1 MYNGDATTMTNNNDI
16 KSDYLQ
22 ALMRLDIP
30 TLTLDEERELALRI
44 AKGDDDALEKLVTHN
59 LRFVPHVVTKM
70 TVWEHSK
77 IPQEDIIAIG
87 NEKLLEAAKRWKPM
101 GKIRFS
107 AFARSF
113 IERGVRREIDNTAN
127 TIRLPINVIE
137 DIYRMNYNE
146 RVLTQML
153 GRKPTVQELATIL
166 KVKPEKVYRLRG
178 CVSREPIS
186 LDNLNNENY
195 NEETEE

>member
-1 MYNGDATTMTNNNDI
+1 MTSKPNDI

-22 ALMRLDIP
+22 SLYGIEP
-30 TLTLDEERELALRI
+30 LTLAEEKKLSELI
-44 AKGDDDALEKLVTHN
+44 AEGDDDALEKLVRHN
-59 LRFVPHVVTKM
+59 LRFIPHVVTKM

-77 IPQEDIIAIG
+77 IPQEDILAIG

-101 GKIRFS
+101 GNIRFS

-127 TIRLPINVIE
+127 IIRLPINVVE

-166 KVKPEKVYRLRG
+166 KIKPDKVYRLRG

-186 LDNLNNENY
+186 LDNIEQDKHF
-195 NEETEE
+195 EESDE

>member
-1 MYNGDATTMTNNNDI
+1 MTNNTDI
-16 KSDYLQ
+16 KSEYLQ
-22 ALMRLDIP
+22 SLMKLDIR
-30 TLTLDEERELALRI
+30 TLTLDEERDLAKQI
-44 AKGDDDALEKLVTHN
+44 ADGDDDALEKLVTHN

-77 IPQEDIIAIG
+77 VPQEDIIAIG

-153 GRKPTVQELATIL
+153 GRKPTVQELAKIL
-166 KVKPEKVYRLRG
+166 NIKPEKVYRLRG

-186 LDNLNNENY
+186 LDNLNNENF
-195 NEETEE
+195 NEEGEE

>member
-1 MYNGDATTMTNNNDI
+1 MTNNNDI

-22 ALMRLDIP
+22 ALMKLDIR
-30 TLTLDEERELALRI
+30 TLTLEEERELALRI
-44 AKGDDDALEKLVTHN
+44 ANGDDGALEKLVTHN

-113 IERGVRREIDNTAN
+113 IERGVRREIDNTTN
-127 TIRLPINVIE
+127 TIRLPINVVE

-166 KVKPEKVYRLRG
+166 KVKPEKIYRMRG
-178 CVSREPIS
+178 CVAREPIS
-186 LDNLNNENY
+186 LDNMSNENH
-195 NEETEE
+195 NEESEE

>member
-1 MYNGDATTMTNNNDI
+1 MPSENDI

-22 ALMRLDIP
+22 SLYGIEPLG
-30 TLTLDEERELALRI
+30 LEEERHLASLI
-44 AKGDDDALEKLVTHN
+44 AQGDDQALEKLVTHN

-77 IPQEDIIAIG
+77 IEQEDILAIG
-87 NEKLLEAAKRWKPM
+87 NEKLLEAAKRWKPI
-101 GKIRFS
+101 GNIRFS

-113 IERGVRREIDNTAN
+113 IERGVRREVDNTAN
-127 TIRLPINVIE
+127 TIRLPINVVE

-146 RVLTQML
+146 RVLTQLL
-153 GRKPTVQELATIL
+153 GRKPTVPELAQIL
-166 KVKPEKVYRLRG
+166 NCKPEKIHRLRG

-186 LDNLNNENY
+186 LDNMNNENY
-195 NEETEE
+195 NEENEE

>member
-1 MYNGDATTMTNNNDI
+1 MTSNNDI

-22 ALMRLDIP
+22 ALMKLDIR
-30 TLTLDEERELALRI
+30 TLTLDEEKDLAVRI
-44 AKGDDDALEKLVTHN
+44 AQGDDDALEKLVTHN

-87 NEKLLEAAKRWKPM
+87 NEKLLEAAKRWAPM

-113 IERGVRREIDNTAN
+113 IERGVRREVDNTAN
-127 TIRLPINVIE
+127 TIRLPINVVE

-146 RVLTQML
+146 RVLSQML

-166 KVKPEKVYRLRG
+166 KVKPEKIYRLRG

-186 LDNLNNENY
+186 LDNLNNENF
-195 NEETEE
+195 NEESEE

>member
-1 MYNGDATTMTNNNDI
+1 MTNNNDI
-16 KSDYLQ
+16 KSTFLQ
-22 ALMRLDIP
+22 SLYGIEPLSIA
-30 TLTLDEERELALRI
+30 EEQELSKKIQA
-44 AKGDDDALEKLVTHN
+44 GDGEALEKLVTHN
-59 LRFVPHVVTKM
+59 LRFVVFVVTKM

-87 NEKLLEAAKRWKPM
+87 NEKLLESAKRWKPM

-127 TIRLPINVIE
+127 TIRLPINVVE

-146 RVLTQML
+146 RVLSQML

-166 KVKPEKVYRLRG
+166 KVKPEKIYRLRG

-186 LDNLNNENY
+186 LDNLNNENFK
-195 NEETEE
+195 EEGDE